1 MWPIRLWLPQC
12 GIDCSLSI
20 LDSIRI
26 LICFSCSIFIAF
38 CFCNFRPL
46 LLLPLAVAAS
56 GNCCAFCIVCSR
68 AVGVARAPTLAV
80 AVADAFCARKL
91 KTLTI
96 LSAFLSLHISGLNC
110 RLPGRPRVKPG
121 TGQAD
126 RMNVCTPSYPPLCA
140 LCAFLNCNLINNSQ
154 LFCCLNSVYIKC
166 LFTYARFVICNY
178 DELRLGIV
186 LLPPLFPQTSLHSP
200 GMCTCWPELP
210 IALLHSFSICVI
222 SHVTSHVSISF
233 AISIFDV

>member
-46 LLLPLAVAAS
+46 LLLPLVVAAS

-110 RLPGRPRVKPG
+110 RQAQSEARHRTGRQDECVYPHP
-121 TGQAD
+121 T
-126 RMNVCTPSYPPLCA
+126 PPLCA
-140 LCAFLNCNLINNSQ
+140 LCAFLNCNLINNTQ
-154 LFCCLNSVYIKC
+154 LFCCLNSIYIKC

-186 LLPPLFPQTSLHSP
+186 LLPPLIPHSSLHSP